1 MDKGHFST
9 GGVLPEVRENVRLI
23 KGWFSDTLPRFLEET
38 PGEIGFCHVDC
49 DLYSSTTF
57 ILNSIGNRFAEK
69 SVIIFDELAG
79 FNGYEDHEF
88 KAFLEFLV
96 NFKYDFDFLGR
107 VDAESYAF
115 RLRKE

>member
-9 GGVLPEVRENVRLI
+9 GGVL
-23 KGWFSDTLPRFLEET
+23 
-38 PGEIGFCHVDC
+38 
-49 DLYSSTTF
+49 
-57 ILNSIGNRFAEK
+57 
-69 SVIIFDELAG
+69 
-79 FNGYEDHEF
+79 EDHEF